1 MNMLR
6 RDFSRGLVATSAV
19 AAMAAPVA
27 RAQGART
34 YKEGADYLSLEKRAS
49 TEAGAGKIEV
59 VEFFWYSCPHCN
71 QFEPTL
77 EAWIKKLPKDVV
89 MRRAPVAFRP
99 DFEPQQRLY
108 FAIEAMDMVDKLHAK
123 VFYAIHVEK
132 QQLNTPSA
140 IFAWVEKQG
149 VDKAKFEATFNS
161 FSVATKSRKATQ
173 LQNEFQVDGVP
184 ALGIAGRFYT
194 SGSMAQT
201 MARALEVTDYLVAE
215 VRKGK

>member
-6 RDFSRGLVATSAV
+6 RDFSKGLVATSA
-19 AAMAAPVA
+19 AAALAAPMA
-27 RAQGART
+27 QAQGART
-34 YKEGADYLSLEKRAS
+34 YKEGTDYLSLEKRAS

-71 QFEPTL
+71 QFEPAL
-77 EAWIKKLPKDVV
+77 EAWIKKLPN
-89 MRRAPVAFRP
+89 
-99 DFEPQQRLY
+99 FEPQQRLY
-108 FAIEAMDMVDKLHAK
+108 FAIEAMNMVDKLHAK